1 MSSVQGSKP
10 AMNWRTI
17 SIYGGGLTAL
27 IVLFFVS
34 LCYGEASIPLH
45 VVWDALTGRQDSLE
59 HNMVWDLRMP
69 RTVIGILAGGAL
81 AVAGALLQT
90 ITRNPLAASDTL
102 GINAGAYFV
111 VVLGAIA
118 FPGVLSQ
125 SPFLFAALGGL
136 LAAFAAYFMGG
147 GRTSSPVRLALSGMI
162 VSMVLGSFT
171 SALHIFSPWRHKGCS
186 FGAPE
191 HLSRMTGV
199 VCFMLCLG
207 WLVLPFSR

>member
-1 MSSVQGSKP
+1 M
-10 AMNWRTI
+10 
-17 SIYGGGLTAL
+17 
-27 IVLFFVS
+27 
-34 LCYGEASIPLH
+34 H
-45 VVWDALTGRQDSLE
+45 DVWGALTNRQGTLE

-111 VVLGAIA
+111 VVLGAIL

-125 SPFLFAALGGL
+125 SPFLFAAMGGL

-147 GRTSSPVRLALSGMI
+147 GRTSTPVRLALSGMI
-162 VSMVLGSFT
+162 VSMILGSFT
-171 SALHIFSPWRHKGCS
+171 SALHIFSPWRHRDYFCGVQ
-186 FGAPE
+186 G
-191 HLSRMTGV
+191 HLFKMTGRV
-199 VCFMLCLG
+199 
-207 WLVLPFSR
+207 

>member
-1 MSSVQGSKP
+1 M
-10 AMNWRTI
+10 
-17 SIYGGGLTAL
+17 
-27 IVLFFVS
+27 
-34 LCYGEASIPLH
+34 H
-45 VVWDALTGRQDSLE
+45 VVWDALTGRQDTLE

-111 VVLGAIA
+111 VVLGVIA
-118 FPGVLSQ
+118 FPGLLSQ

-171 SALHIFSPWRHKGCS
+171 SALHIFSPWRRKGCS
-186 FGAPE
+186 FGARE

-199 VCFMLCLG
+199 VCPMLGLG
-207 WLVLPFSR
+207 